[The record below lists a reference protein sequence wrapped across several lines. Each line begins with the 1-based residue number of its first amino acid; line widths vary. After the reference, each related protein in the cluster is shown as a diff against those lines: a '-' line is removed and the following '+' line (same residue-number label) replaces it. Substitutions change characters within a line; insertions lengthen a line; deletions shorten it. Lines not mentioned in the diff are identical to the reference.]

1 MLEMG
6 KRLKEAREYKGLTL
20 EAVEEETK
28 IRRKY
33 LRALE
38 EEQFQVLPGP
48 VYAKAFLRTYTRFLG
63 IDAEDVFEN
72 YSDLFTEP
80 PSESPDMY
88 FQEENRTGVPQ
99 KPRFRLYL
107 TIAAVIVGMIVLVL
121 FVNGVKSKGDT
132 LGNNTSPN
140 NSGNAVTGEQTAPPV
155 NNQPPVVQQQPPVV
169 QQQPAGSSM
178 VKLDLNVKN
187 SNCWMS
193 VTVDGRQAF
202 EGTLIPGQSKH
213 FEGKDKINVTLGNA
227 GAVEASLNGQ
237 NLGIMGSPGDVV
249 DREFKVQ
256 PNG

>member
-1 MLEMG
+1 MEIG
-6 KRLKEAREYKGLTL
+6 KRLKEAREGKGLTL

-33 LRALE
+33 IRALE
-38 EEQFQVLPGP
+38 EEQFQVLPGS

-72 YSDLFTEP
+72 FNGLFTEAP
-80 PSESPDMY
+80 TESSDMY
-88 FQEENRTGVPQ
+88 FEEESKAGVPR
-99 KPRFRLYL
+99 KSRSRLFL
-107 TIAAVIVGMIVLVL
+107 TIAAVIVGMVVLAL
-121 FVNGVKSKGDT
+121 FANGLKDKGNT
-132 LGNNTSPN
+132 SGNNMASN
-140 NSGNAVTGEQTAPPV
+140 NSGNAVTSEQTAPPV
-155 NNQPPVVQQQPPVV
+155 NQQPPVV
-169 QQQPAGSSM
+169 QQQPAASSM

-237 NLGIMGSPGDVV
+237 NLGLMGSPGDVV